1 MILNEGGNV
10 FKDPNGQIAT
20 TRINKADVA
29 PTLDW
34 LEKVTGL
41 ELKANTLGT
50 TGIAPTSGDIDVLIS
65 NKKKVYFLDFE
76 DTPIS
81 FLSIDF
87 DIYQ

>member
-41 ELKANTLGT
+41 DLKACLLY
-50 TGIAPTSGDIDVLIS
+50 TSDAAD
-65 NKKKVYFLDFE
+65 E
-76 DTPIS
+76 
-81 FLSIDF
+81 
-87 DIYQ
+87 